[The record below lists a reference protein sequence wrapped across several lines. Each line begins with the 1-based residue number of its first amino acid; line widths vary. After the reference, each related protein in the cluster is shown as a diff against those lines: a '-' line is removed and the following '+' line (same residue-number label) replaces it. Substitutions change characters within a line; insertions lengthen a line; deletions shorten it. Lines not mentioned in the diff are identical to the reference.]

1 MFYLIETPEQIDQLY
16 NKKFSSVFLDIIP
29 LNPFYH
35 PILQKPSLI
44 YLRPLDYKHGFILSV
59 KHNDSLSIKLPLI
72 EKYLNSLNEII
83 VPNKK
88 IFLYTFPE
96 LNNIQLDLNFG
107 FFLTKKSLLNTND
120 YNLNIH
126 KSYYSR
132 HNEFKNINSLIPLVK
147 HYEKYEN
154 IFSNFISKY
163 EEIKSVFDSSDY
175 RFLNKKM
182 VSAFFEIEKNGLKIN
197 LSSFKEYYKISN
209 INQLEKD
216 SIVYSQY
223 NLYNT
228 TLRPSNNFY
237 GINFAALNK
246 DNGERKLYESR
257 NDYLIEFDYKSFHI
271 NLLLNLIKPLKT
283 PFISDIHTELGKIYF
298 NKSNLTPEEYKL
310 SKQKTFKILYTD
322 EIKKYTNIE
331 FFSKVKEY
339 KDDLWDFYKRNGYI
353 NAATKLTEISYITQ
367 ILPYVLQ
374 NYETFHNVSIIL
386 KLNKLLKD
394 KKTKLILYT
403 YDSFLFDFSEHDG
416 INLIEDIRNILEEDG
431 FKCGIKQ
438 GKNMHSMVSL

>member
-1 MFYLIETPEQIDQLY
+1 MICLL
-16 NKKFSSVFLDIIP
+16 FL
-29 LNPFYH
+29 
-35 PILQKPSLI
+35 
-44 YLRPLDYKHGFILSV
+44 
-59 KHNDSLSIKLPLI
+59 
-72 EKYLNSLNEII
+72 
-83 VPNKK
+83 
-88 IFLYTFPE
+88 
-96 LNNIQLDLNFG
+96 
-107 FFLTKKSLLNTND
+107 
-120 YNLNIH
+120 
-126 KSYYSR
+126 
-132 HNEFKNINSLIPLVK
+132 
-147 HYEKYEN
+147 
-154 IFSNFISKY
+154 
-163 EEIKSVFDSSDY
+163 
-175 RFLNKKM
+175 
-182 VSAFFEIEKNGLKIN
+182 KNGLKIN

-353 NAATKLTEISYITQ
+353 NAATKLTEISYVTQ

-374 NYETFHNVSIIL
+374 NYETFHNVSMIL